1 MSNNGLRVLI
11 LGANGQIAR
20 IVERRLLAET
30 DSELTLYLR
39 HANRPQQ
46 VDPRRE
52 NVIEA
57 DVNDYQALVQALTGQ
72 NIVYANLSGK
82 LAPLAQNIVRAMTS
96 AGPKRLLFVTGLSL
110 DHEVSGGFGAEV
122 VADTRRAA
130 KTIEDSGLNYTLIR
144 ATYMP
149 TANEINNELTATGNP
164 FKGTT
169 VSRMSV
175 ADLILQI
182 IVNPE
187 LHSYSSLG
195 IDQPGT
201 EGERPY

>member
-1 MSNNGLRVLI
+1 MSNSVPRVLI

-20 IVERRLLAET
+20 IVERRLLTKT

-39 HANRPQQ
+39 RASRLQQ

-57 DVNDYQALVQALTGQ
+57 DVNDYQALVQALAGQ
-72 NIVYANLSGK
+72 DIVYANLSGK
-82 LAPLAQNIVRAMTS
+82 LAPLAQNIVRTMTS
-96 AGPKRLLFVTGLSL
+96 AGPKRLLFATGLGL
-110 DHEVSGGFGAEV
+110 YHEDPDRFGPEV
-122 VADTRRAA
+122 IADTRRAA
-130 KTIEDSGLNYTLIR
+130 KIIEDSGLNYTLIR
-144 ATYMP
+144 PAYMT
-149 TANEINNELTATGNP
+149 TANEINNELTAKGTP
-164 FKGTT
+164 FKDAT
-169 VSRMSV
+169 VSRMNA

-195 IDQPGT
+195 IDQAGT
-201 EGERPY
+201 GGERPY